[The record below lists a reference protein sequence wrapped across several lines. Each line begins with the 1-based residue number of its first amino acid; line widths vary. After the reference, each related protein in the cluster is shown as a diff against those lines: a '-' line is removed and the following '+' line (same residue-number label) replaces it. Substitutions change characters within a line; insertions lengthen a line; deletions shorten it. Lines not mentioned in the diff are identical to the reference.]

1 MYVGIVKSD
10 FLFVHYNIDI
20 AQITYA
26 FIRNMSRLGGV
37 KIKSNLHALQRAGLM
52 NIDKLLN
59 PVDIIEPLLLS
70 AS

>member
-1 MYVGIVKSD
+1 
-10 FLFVHYNIDI
+10 
-20 AQITYA
+20 
-26 FIRNMSRLGGV
+26 MSRLGGV